1 MLNKK
6 LNLRQDFTKN
16 NSHSLVVNIS
26 FKDIKR
32 ILCAVI
38 VIQKREIQTMPI
50 SKKPKIPLKLGPV
63 NIRTKHIIQ
72 MVSVKSVTN
81 ANILKS
87 RKNPKL
93 TKFGTLKSNLISKF
107 PT

>member
-1 MLNKK
+1 M
-6 LNLRQDFTKN
+6 
-16 NSHSLVVNIS
+16 NIS

-38 VIQKREIQTMPI
+38 VIQKREIQILPI
-50 SKKPKIPLKLGPV
+50 SKKLGPV
-63 NIRTKHIIQ
+63 NIRTKQIIQ

-81 ANILKS
+81 ANILKK

>member
-38 VIQKREIQTMPI
+38 VIKKREIQTMLI
-50 SKKPKIPLKLGPV
+50 SKKLGLV
-63 NIRTKHIIQ
+63 NIRTKHNIQ

-107 PT
+107 HT